1 MPSLSLFPHLASRGR
16 DGAAFRMRAE
26 TGLYLCWAMGMPDN
40 CERRHPPLTQGPGS
54 PLWAAPSL
62 FLSLFQPLT
71 PIPQEDLGRLLGLTV
86 GGWAPGRLTGKR
98 GDS

>member
-1 MPSLSLFPHLASRGR
+1 MGRPSGCELKRDCTCAGQWGCRITVSVAIRLSSQ
-16 DGAAFRMRAE
+16 
-26 TGLYLCWAMGMPDN
+26 GL
-40 CERRHPPLTQGPGS
+40 GS

-71 PIPQEDLGRLLGLTV
+71 PILQEDLGRLLGLTV

-98 GDS
+98 GAS